1 MYLLRWILLGVVVFS
16 LFSLFAVWSYGH
28 FAKRS
33 VGSKAYRLPTLNSNA
48 EDATFLDH
56 TVEPL
61 LAQHPQQSGAAFLQ
75 DPLLAFDARAQT
87 ARAAQRSLDI
97 QYYLWHHDI
106 TGRLLQNELY
116 AAAERGVRVRLLL
129 DDMSKSGRDEELLAL
144 DKHPNIEIRLFNPG
158 RNRTSSIR
166 RAIEIGLRFISFNRR
181 MHNKA
186 WIADNRVALVGGRN
200 IGDEYFGANSQGNF
214 RDTDLML
221 FGPAVEQTS
230 QIFDAFW
237 NADEVIPI
245 RALYKKGSRWSE
257 QEAAQKRQEWLLQA
271 ALTSWGQELSH
282 NKPLSE
288 YFAQGNLTIHWT
300 EHIKV
305 LSDPPSKAAPVSRK
319 RRQAGWLVYDLN
331 ALLYSAKE
339 ENWIISPY
347 FVPGNSGAV
356 LLSGQVMRGMKV
368 RVLTNSLAANN
379 VPMVHAGYSK
389 YRKPLLEHGVE
400 LYELKPSFKDTKREI
415 INTGR
420 ASLHSKAILVDNHKG
435 FVGSFNLDP
444 RSQQLNTEMGV
455 IFEHQGLAQEL
466 REFFLDSTNSTTAWR
481 LSLDPQG
488 QLQWQGAEQ
497 LYTDEPNASFGLKLF
512 VKMLAWLPIESQL

>member
-1 MYLLRWILLGVVVFS
+1 MYILRWILLGLVIFS

-33 VGSKAYRLPTLNSNA
+33 VGSKAYRLPTHSANS
-48 EDATFLDH
+48 EDASFLDRS
-56 TVEPL
+56 VESL
-61 LAQHPQQSGAAFLQ
+61 LDQHPQQSGAAFLQ

-87 ARAAQRSLDI
+87 ARAAERSIDI

-129 DDMSKSGRDEELLAL
+129 DDMSKQGRDQELLAL

-158 RNRTSSIR
+158 RNRTSTIR
-166 RAIEIGLRFISFNRR
+166 RAIEIGLRFFSFNRR

-200 IGDEYFGANSQGNF
+200 VGDEYFGANTHGNF

-221 FGPAVEQTS
+221 FGPAVEQAS
-230 QIFDAFW
+230 QIFDEFW
-237 NADEVIPI
+237 NADEVMPI
-245 RALYKKGSRWSE
+245 GALYQKGTRWSDDKF
-257 QEAAQKRQEWLLQA
+257 ASKRQAWQIQA
-271 ALTSWGQELSH
+271 AATPWGQELSH
-282 NKPLSE
+282 NKPLVD
-288 YFAQGNLTIHWT
+288 YFTEGNIKIHWSDK
-300 EHIKV
+300 IKV
-305 LSDPPSKAAPVSRK
+305 ISDPPVKAAPVSRK
-319 RRQAGWLVYDLN
+319 RRQAGWMVYDLN
-331 ALLYSAKE
+331 ALLYSAEK

-347 FVPGNSGAV
+347 FVPGNSGSV

-420 ASLHSKAILVDNHKG
+420 ASLHSKAILVDNYKG

-444 RSQQLNTEMGV
+444 RSEQLNTEMGV
-455 IFEHQGLAQEL
+455 IFEHEGLAEEL
-466 REFFLDSTNSTTAWR
+466 KNFFVESTNKDTSWK
-481 LSLDPQG
+481 LGLDNNG
-488 QLQWQGAEQ
+488 HLQWHGAQ
-497 LYTDEPNASFGLKLF
+497 QVHNDEPDASFGLKLF
-512 VKMLAWLPIESQL
+512 VRLLAWLPIESQL

>member
-33 VGSKAYRLPTLNSNA
+33 VGNKAYRLPTLNSNA
-48 EDATFLDH
+48 EDATFLDR
-56 TVEPL
+56 TVHPL
-61 LAQHPQQSGAAFLQ
+61 LEQHPQQSGAAFLQ

-87 ARAAQRSLDI
+87 ARAAERSLDI

-116 AAAERGVRVRLLL
+116 AAAERGVRIRLLL

-158 RNRTSSIR
+158 RNRNSSVR
-166 RAIEIGLRFISFNRR
+166 RTIEIGLRFISFNRR

-200 IGDEYFGANSQGNF
+200 VGDEYFGANTQGNF

-221 FGPAVEQTS
+221 FGPAVEQAS
-230 QIFDAFW
+230 QIFDDFW
-237 NADEVIPI
+237 NADEVMPI
-245 RALYKKGSRWSE
+245 EALYRKGTRWSDE
-257 QEAAQKRQEWLLQA
+257 EFTQKRQDWLVQA
-271 ALTSWGQELSH
+271 AATPWGQELSH
-282 NKPLSE
+282 NKPLVD
-288 YFAQGNLTIHWT
+288 YFTEGNIKIYWSDK
-300 EHIKV
+300 IKV
-305 LSDPPSKAAPVSRK
+305 ISDPPAKAAPVSRK
-319 RRQAGWLVYDLN
+319 RRQAGWMVYDLN
-331 ALLYSAKE
+331 ALLYSAEK

-420 ASLHSKAILVDNHKG
+420 ASLHSKAILVDNYKG

-444 RSQQLNTEMGV
+444 RSAQLNTEMGV
-455 IFEHQGLAQEL
+455 IFEHEGLAEEL
-466 REFFLDSTNSTTAWR
+466 KNFFVESTYQDTAWK
-481 LSLDPQG
+481 LALNEQG
-488 QLQWQGAEQ
+488 HLQWQGLHQ
-497 LYTDEPNASFGLKLF
+497 IHDDEPDASFGLKLF
-512 VKMLAWLPIESQL
+512 VRLLAWLPIESQL